1 MQYKYL
7 LREGGGSADIYVRSN
22 KLSYILAEIIKKKL
36 PSIIFW
42 HEIVIDFNEAD
53 VWINCCSFFFSGSCQ
68 EKLHLLFRMFD
79 MDGKGCLERDE
90 LSRMFG

>member
-1 MQYKYL
+1 M
-7 LREGGGSADIYVRSN
+7 
-22 KLSYILAEIIKKKL
+22 KLMSEL
-36 PSIIFW
+36 
-42 HEIVIDFNEAD
+42 IV
-53 VWINCCSFFFSGSCQ
+53 VPFFSGSCQ